1 MLSFLRQTSPV
12 RLAIFLLFALTCYRL
27 WFITQMQLVP
37 DEAYYWL
44 WSKHL
49 AASYRDKGPGIAW
62 TIALGTKLFG
72 NTVFGIRFWAVLLST
87 ASGAL
92 IFLLARRLYDDRVAL
107 WCLLMAVVMPLT
119 AVGSILMTID
129 SLSVFFWALAI
140 LIFWKAIHRDKISD
154 WFWLGLA
161 IGAGFL
167 AKFTNGV
174 QLGCIGFFLLW
185 SKEHRRLLFGKKMF
199 VMCAAFGVSILP
211 ILWWNI
217 QTGWVHAIALHSRSG
232 VTDKF
237 EIHPGELLKF
247 LAGQFGVVSPLFM
260 AGMLVATVALVL
272 TKHADLRVRFLLSQ
286 FLPLYGLFAFFSLNK
301 AGQPNWA
308 APALVAGIIFTVV
321 YWREVVARH
330 PAWRWGVGAA
340 FGIALLMSVMLHDTD
355 PLMFVLNRFTTQFHL
370 QPVTDPLRR
379 AQGWDDFATHVQ
391 QAREKYH
398 ADLLIANHYSQASMM
413 AFYLPD
419 QPVTYLPPAQY
430 GESQFT
436 LWPGYDL
443 KPDTRALYVSDFIY
457 DLQPKSLQDEF
468 NKKLL
473 KGGFNTIELVDDFWT
488 QHHGRPMTR
497 FRIYL
502 CTRNGKE

>member
-12 RLAIFLLFALTCYRL
+12 RLAIFLLFVLTCYRL

-72 NTVFGIRFWAVLLST
+72 NTVFGIRFFAVMLST
-87 ASGAL
+87 ATGVVL
-92 IFLLARRLYDDRVAL
+92 FLLARRLYDDRTAL
-107 WCLLMAVVMPLT
+107 WCLLVATVMPIL

-185 SKEHRRLLFGKKMF
+185 SKEHRALLFSRKMF
-199 VMCAAFGVSILP
+199 VLCAAFGVSILP
-211 ILWWNI
+211 ILWWNM

-232 VTDKF
+232 VTNTF
-237 EIHPGELLKF
+237 QIHPIELLKF
-247 LAGQFGVVSPLFM
+247 LGGQFGVVSPLFM
-260 AGMLVATVALVL
+260 AGILIAAVALLL
-272 TKHADLRVRFLLSQ
+272 TKHSDLRVRFLLSQ

-301 AGQPNWA
+301 AGQANWA
-308 APALVAGIIFTVV
+308 APALVAGIIFAVV
-321 YWREVVARH
+321 YWREIVARH

-340 FGIALLMSVMLHDTD
+340 FAIALIMSAALHDTD
-355 PLMFVLNRFTTQFHL
+355 PVMPVLNRITESLHQK
-370 QPVTDPLRR
+370 PITDPLRR
-379 AQGWDDFATHVQ
+379 AQGWTDFAAHVQ
-391 QAREKYH
+391 QAREKYQTS
-398 ADLLIANHYSQASMM
+398 LLIANHYSQASMM

-419 QPVTYLPPAQY
+419 QPMTYLPPAKY
-430 GESQFT
+430 GDSQFT
-436 LWPGYDL
+436 LWPGYQVQS
-443 KPDTRALYVSDFIY
+443 DTRALFVTDSTKDV
-457 DLQPKSLQDEF
+457 LPKTLQD
-468 NKKLL
+468 
-473 KGGFNTIELVDDFWT
+473 GFSKIELVDDFWA

-502 CTRNGKE
+502 CTHS

>member
-1 MLSFLRQTSPV
+1 MLSFLRQTSPL

-27 WFITQMQLVP
+27 WFITQIQMVP

-49 AASYRDKGPGIAW
+49 AASYRDKGPGVAW

-72 NTVFGIRFWAVLLST
+72 NTVFGIRFFAVIFST
-87 ASGAL
+87 ATSTL

-107 WCLLMAVVMPLT
+107 WCVVLAAVIPMM

-129 SLSVFFWALAI
+129 SLSVFFWALAA
-140 LIFWKAIHRDKISD
+140 LIFWRALQRDKTSD

-185 SKEHRRLLFGKKMF
+185 SKAHRRLLFSWKMP
-199 VMCAAFGVSILP
+199 VLGAGFGLCILP
-211 ILWWNI
+211 VLWWNI

-232 VTDKF
+232 VTNTF
-237 EIHPGELLKF
+237 QVHPGQLLKF
-247 LAGQFGVVSPLFM
+247 VGGQFGVMSPLIM
-260 AGMLVATVALVL
+260 AGIVVAAAALL
-272 TKHADLRVRFLLSQ
+272 WKRHTDLRVRFLLSQ
-286 FLPLYGLFAFFSLNK
+286 FLPVYGLFLFFSLNS
-301 AGQPNWA
+301 AGKENWA
-308 APALVAGIIFTVV
+308 APALVTGIIFTVV
-321 YWREVVARH
+321 YWRGVVERQ

-340 FGIALLMSVMLHDTD
+340 LGIALLMTVVMHDTE
-355 PLMFVLNRFTTQFHL
+355 PVMVGINRITEQFHW

-379 AQGWDDFATHVQ
+379 AQGWTDFADHVQ
-391 QAREKYH
+391 SAREKHH
-398 ADLLIANHYSQASMM
+398 ANLLIANHYSQASMM

-419 QPVTYLPPAQY
+419 QPVTYLLPAKY
-430 GESQFT
+430 GDSQFT

-443 KPDTRALYVSDFIY
+443 QPDTRALYVTDSGK
-457 DLQPKSLQDEF
+457 DLLPKSLQDEF
-468 NKKLL
+468 GK
-473 KGGFNTIELVDDFWT
+473 IELVDDFWA

-502 CTRNGKE
+502 CTRD

>member
-1 MLSFLRQTSPV
+1 MLSFLRQTSPL
-12 RLAIFLLFALTCYRL
+12 RLAIFFLFALTCFRL
-27 WFITQMQLVP
+27 WFIAQIQMVP

-72 NTVFGIRFWAVLLST
+72 NTVFGIRFFAVMLST
-87 ASGAL
+87 ATGAL

-107 WCLLMAVVMPLT
+107 WSLLVAVVIPIV

-140 LIFWKAIHRDKISD
+140 LIFWKAIHRDKTSD

-185 SKEHRRLLFGKKMF
+185 SKEHRPLLFSKKMF
-199 VMCAAFGVSILP
+199 VLCAAFAVCILP
-211 ILWWNI
+211 ILWWNM
-217 QTGWVHAIALHSRSG
+217 QNGWVHVIALHSRSG
-232 VTDKF
+232 VTNTF
-237 EIHPGELLKF
+237 SIHPLQLLKF
-247 LAGQFGVVSPLFM
+247 LGGQFGVVSPLFM
-260 AGMLVATVALVL
+260 AGMFFAAVVL
-272 TKHADLRVRFLLSQ
+272 AWKRHADLRVRFLLSQ
-286 FLPLYGLFAFFSLNK
+286 FLPLYGLFMFFSLNS
-301 AGQPNWA
+301 AGKENWT

-340 FGIALLMSVMLHDTD
+340 FAVALLMTAVMHDTE
-355 PLMFVLNRFTTQFHL
+355 PLMFVLNRVTTHFHL
-370 QPVTDPLRR
+370 RPVTDPLRR
-379 AQGWDDFATHVQ
+379 AQGWTDFAAHVQ
-391 QAREKYH
+391 QARETHH
-398 ADLLIANHYSQASMM
+398 ANLLIANHYSQASMM

-419 QPVTYLPPAQY
+419 QPVTYLLPAPY
-430 GESQFT
+430 GDSQFT
-436 LWPGYDL
+436 LWPGYQL
-443 KPDTRALYVSDFIY
+443 QPDTRALYVTDSGNDT
-457 DLQPKSLQDEF
+457 LPKTLQDEF
-468 NKKLL
+468 AK
-473 KGGFNTIELVDDFWT
+473 IEVVDDFWA

-502 CTRNGKE
+502 CTRE